1 MEGELEANAVELET
15 PAIETE
21 AEEQPVDLEA
31 LADEENAPE
40 EAEAPAPTP
49 EDDFEEFEWNG
60 KLIKGPKGL
69 KDGVLRHSDYTKKTQ
84 EIAQTRKELEER
96 AERIAQQAQVNEE
109 ELQHRATML
118 SIDSELAKFKDFD
131 WNAYQAYRAEDMFAA
146 DEAWNYM
153 QHLRSKKGEVG
164 TKISEA
170 ENRRSSEAQ
179 QEFAKRMNDTQEY
192 ARKKGW
198 TAETDK
204 QILDY
209 ALSKGANKDQLAKLM
224 DPLVYEMLY
233 HARLG
238 EQLLNKPAPKPTT
251 PPAVPLST
259 VASKASPPA
268 RKDLGSM
275 SMEEYADFR
284 NKQEAAKRR

>member
-1 MEGELEANAVELET
+1 MEGELEAPAVELET

-31 LADEENAPE
+31 LREEEETPE
-40 EAEAPAPTP
+40 EAEQPAETI
-49 EDDFEEFEWNG
+49 DDDTEEFEWNG
-60 KLIKGPKGL
+60 KPIKGPKGL
-69 KDGVLRHSDYTKKTQ
+69 KDGVLMHSDYTKKTQ

-96 AERIAQQAQVNEE
+96 AERIAQQARVNEDELRHRAKLHTVEE
-109 ELQHRATML
+109 ELER
-118 SIDSELAKFKDFD
+118 FKDFD
-131 WNAYQAYRAEDMFAA
+131 WNAYQAARQNDPFGA

-153 QHLRSKKGEVG
+153 QHLRAQKADVG

-192 ARKKGW
+192 ARSKGW
-198 TAETDK
+198 GPDVDK
-204 QILDY
+204 QVLDY
-209 ALSKGANKDQLAKLM
+209 ALSRGANKEQLAKLM
-224 DPLVYEMLY
+224 DPLVYDMIY

-238 EQLLNKPAPKPTT
+238 EQLLKKPAPKPNT
-251 PPAVPLST
+251 PPAVPLTT